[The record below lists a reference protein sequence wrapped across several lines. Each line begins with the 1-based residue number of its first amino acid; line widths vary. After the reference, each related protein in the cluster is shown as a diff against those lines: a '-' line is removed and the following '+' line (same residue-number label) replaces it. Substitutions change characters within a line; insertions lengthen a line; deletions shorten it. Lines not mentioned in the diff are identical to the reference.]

1 MCEEKLSL
9 ENIIDEEKKKIE
21 EKYEKAE
28 SLIENLPSW
37 KVHNT
42 TKIDYET
49 VKLMDLRRKKRNQIK
64 ELEREI
70 NDLNYEIGFKIGL
83 EEGGIISRYQ
93 IANKL
98 LEEDVPIKEIA
109 SETKLTMEQI
119 KQLVQTI

>member
-9 ENIIDEEKKKIE
+9 EKIIDEEKKKIE

-28 SLIENLPSW
+28 SIIELIPSW
-37 KVHNT
+37 KVHDL

-49 VKLMDLRRKKRNQIK
+49 VKLMDLRRKKKNQIE

-70 NDLNYEIGFKIGL
+70 SDLNYEIGFKMGF
-83 EEGGIISRYQ
+83 EEGKIIETYR
-93 IANKL
+93 IANRL
-98 LEEDVPIKEIA
+98 LEEDFSLKEI
-109 SETKLTMEQI
+109 STRTNLTTEEI